1 MKIQLDTKAPES
13 RIVAACKQNMP
24 EIIRREM
31 ANYLNKPNTL

>member
-1 MKIQLDTKAPES
+1 MKIQLDTKALES

-31 ANYLNKPNTL
+31 TNYLNKPNTL

>member
-1 MKIQLDTKAPES
+1 MKIQLDTKALKS

-31 ANYLNKPNTL
+31 TNYPNKPNTL